1 MHLYNYVHEGT
12 ANLVQKDFTSSGG
25 EIESLTT
32 KCNKDTSGKERLR
45 MWSRGHLFIV
55 RCCGH
60 IDMWRP
66 LYKYVYSLY
75 VSKQCVHAIH
85 ALYYCV

>member
-1 MHLYNYVHEGT
+1 MPVVLQLCIQKNVLPLQYVHLHVGT
-12 ANLVQKDFTSSGG
+12 ASLVQMNFTTSAGVV
-25 EIESLTT
+25 ESLSTA
-32 KCNKDTSGKERLR
+32 CNKDTGGKQRLR

-66 LYKYVYSLY
+66 LYK
-75 VSKQCVHAIH
+75 
-85 ALYYCV
+85 